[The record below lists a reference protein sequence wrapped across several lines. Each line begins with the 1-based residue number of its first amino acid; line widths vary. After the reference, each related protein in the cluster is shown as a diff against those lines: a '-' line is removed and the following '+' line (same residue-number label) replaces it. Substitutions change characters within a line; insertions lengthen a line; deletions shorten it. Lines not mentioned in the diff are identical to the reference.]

1 MKKFNIKYTCNTLYV
16 HNKTDSDLF
25 TIGYGDI
32 FIVKKGN
39 GEKKPY
45 SKQNSFGYK
54 GIKNTLCGKEYPKLK
69 QFIVI

>member
-1 MKKFNIKYTCNTLYV
+1 MKKFDIKYTCNTLYV

-39 GEKKPY
+39 GEK
-45 SKQNSFGYK
+45 
-54 GIKNTLCGKEYPKLK
+54 TL
-69 QFIVI
+69 F